1 MPWVH
6 THILTPAYMPV
17 VHMHVHSMPAVV
29 LMLGTYWGPS
39 AEPSLVLT
47 GTCVEGVALG
57 S

>member
-1 MPWVH
+1 MLWVH
-6 THILTPAYMPV
+6 THILAPAYMPL

-29 LMLGTYWGPS
+29 SMLGTCWGPS
-39 AEPSLVLT
+39 AEPTLVLT